1 MEHKL
6 EWDQDGQRFY
16 ETGVKQTVL
25 YLKKN
30 SVNNKPY
37 ANGVAWNGVTAINEK
52 PTGAEATAF
61 YADDIKYLNL
71 LSNEDFEASI
81 EAYTYP
87 DDFGA
92 CDGSAAIAEG
102 VFIGQQKREMF
113 GLCYRTAIG
122 NDTDGLDHGYKLH
135 CIYGAN
141 AAPSE
146 TNHST
151 INESPEAITMSWE
164 MKTTP
169 VKVTGKKPTA
179 HLVIDSTKV
188 DSTKL
193 AKLESILYGIKA
205 SVFSAESTYNVGDY
219 VTYTEN
225 TTTKTYKCKT
235 AISTAAA
242 WDASKWDEVP
252 ADEVGPRL
260 PLPDEI
266 ATIFAQG

>member
-1 MEHKL
+1 
-6 EWDQDGQRFY
+6 
-16 ETGVKQTVL
+16 
-25 YLKKN
+25 
-30 SVNNKPY
+30 
-37 ANGVAWNGVTAINEK
+37 
-52 PTGAEATAF
+52 
-61 YADDIKYLNL
+61 
-71 LSNEDFEASI
+71 
-81 EAYTYP
+81 
-87 DDFGA
+87 
-92 CDGSAAIAEG
+92 
-102 VFIGQQKREMF
+102 
-113 GLCYRTAIG
+113 
-122 NDTDGLDHGYKLH
+122 
-135 CIYGAN
+135 
-141 AAPSE
+141 
-146 TNHST
+146 
-151 INESPEAITMSWE
+151 

-205 SVFSAESTYNVGDY
+205 SAFSASSTYAVGDY
-219 VTYTEN
+219 VTYESEQV
-225 TTTKTYKCKT
+225 TKTYKCKT